1 MAILIA
7 GDDMKTDG
15 LFDPIYYQLERVMDL
30 RAEQQTMLSG
40 NLANASTPNYRAK
53 EIDFSKILSE
63 VMETPSASLPMTNTA
78 GGHLGGLGGVNAVP
92 EVTTHEPPPWSLDGN
107 SVNPELENIKIVE
120 NSLAFG
126 ATTRATSRKLA
137 MLKLAVTDGRG

>member
-1 MAILIA
+1 
-7 GDDMKTDG
+7 MKTDG

-53 EIDFSKILSE
+53 EIDFSRILNE
-63 VMETPSASLPMTNTA
+63 VMQTPSATLPMSNTESA
-78 GGHLGGLGGVNAVP
+78 HLGGLGGVNAIP
-92 EVTTHEPPPWSLDGN
+92 EVTVHEPPPWSLDGN
-107 SVNPELENIKIVE
+107 SVNPELENVKIME
-120 NSLAFG
+120 NSLDFG
-126 ATTRATSRKLA
+126 AASRATSRKLA